1 MAGAVNNFSPQQ
13 NWQSLGAG
21 GMYGYNNQGG
31 AGTPVARDEM
41 DASRIGVGRVPSAEY
56 PDGYL
61 GTIRSRRDDR
71 LLDSIKVR
79 VNQKAYQRGVHKGER
94 IEPSMYFW
102 PEGISDMSGIER
114 QMRMSRMVNIDGA
127 LQYQTLRNSP
137 QTELV
142 PAPHLV
148 NDGKA
153 NTMANEPA
161 QIDARRQAMLA
172 YLRPAWA

>member
-1 MAGAVNNFSPQQ
+1 MAGAVSNFSPNQ

-21 GMYGYNNQGG
+21 GLNGYNNQGG
-31 AGTPVARDEM
+31 YGGPAVRGDL
-41 DASRIGVGRVPSAEY
+41 DALRIGTGRTPSAEY

-71 LLDSIKVR
+71 LLDSVKSR
-79 VNQKAYQRGVHKGER
+79 LGEKNYQRGVHKGER

-102 PEGISDMSGIER
+102 PDSFNDQMGIKREAKAKYDKESGTYRVPRFTQDIR
-114 QMRMSRMVNIDGA
+114 
-127 LQYQTLRNSP
+127 LT
-137 QTELV
+137 

-153 NTMANEPA
+153 NTVANEPGIMNVQRA
-161 QIDARRQAMLA
+161 NALN
-172 YLRPAWA
+172 YLKPVWS

>member
-13 NWQSLGAG
+13 NWQSLGG
-21 GMYGYNNQGG
+21 NGFYGYNNQGG
-31 AGTPVARDEM
+31 QGVPVARGEL
-41 DASRIGVGRVPSAEY
+41 DAIRIGTGRVPSAEY

-71 LLDSIKVR
+71 LLDSIKNR

-94 IEPSMYFW
+94 IEPSAYFW
-102 PEGISDMSGIER
+102 DRGFNDEMGIKR
-114 QMRMSRMVNIDGA
+114 QMKAKPVNINGGIVYMVNRQNQD
-127 LQYQTLRNSP
+127 LS
-137 QTELV
+137 LV

-153 NTMANEPA
+153 NTVANTPGTINVQRA
-161 QIDARRQAMLA
+161 NQLA
-172 YLRPAWA
+172 YLKPVWR

>member
-1 MAGAVNNFSPQQ
+1 MTDMSPSQ
-13 NWQSLGAG
+13 NWQSLGG
-21 GMYGYNNQGG
+21 NGFNGYNNQGG
-31 AGTPVARDEM
+31 FGGPVARGDL
-41 DASRIGVGRVPSAEY
+41 DAIRIGVGRVPSAEY

-71 LLDSIKVR
+71 LLDSIKNR

-94 IEPSMYFW
+94 IEPSMYYW
-102 PEGISDMSGIER
+102 PEQIHPMTGIER
-114 QMRMSRMVNIDGA
+114 QMKAKLVNINGA
-127 LQYQTLRNSP
+127 VVYMSERSAP
-137 QTELV
+137 QTQLT

-153 NTMANEPA
+153 NTVADQPGT
-161 QIDARRQAMLA
+161 IDARRKAMLA

>member
-1 MAGAVNNFSPQQ
+1 MAGGVNNYSPSQ
-13 NWQSLGAG
+13 NWQSLGG
-21 GMYGYNNQGG
+21 NGLYGYNNQGG

-41 DASRIGVGRVPSAEY
+41 DASRIGVGRIPSAEY

-71 LLDSIKVR
+71 LLDSIKSR
-79 VNQKAYQRGVHKGER
+79 TNQKAYQRGVHKGQR

-102 PEGISDMSGIER
+102 PEGLSDMSGIDR
-114 QMRMSRMVNIDGA
+114 QMRAQQVVNNGVMTYNVA
-127 LQYQTLRNSP
+127 RNAP
-137 QTELV
+137 QVQLL

-153 NTMANEPA
+153 NTVADEPA
-161 QIDARRQAMLA
+161 QINARRQAMLA

>member
-1 MAGAVNNFSPQQ
+1 MAGGYNNFSPQQ
-13 NWQSLGAG
+13 NWQSLGG
-21 GMYGYNNQGG
+21 NGFYGYNNQTG

-41 DASRIGVGRVPSAEY
+41 DSSRIGVGRVPSAEY

-71 LLDSIKVR
+71 LLDSIKSR

-102 PEGISDMSGIER
+102 PEQINDMTRIKR
-114 QMRMSRMVNIDGA
+114 QMKAKPVNVNGA
-127 LQYQTLRNSP
+127 VMYMIPRNAP
-137 QTELV
+137 QTQLA

-153 NTMANEPA
+153 NTLANEPTT
-161 QIDARRQAMLA
+161 IDARRQAMLA